1 MAIYIDNDANSC
13 EHVTPIWLYVS
24 STLAGNN
31 DGSEKCCSGT
41 RQEKFFF
48 GSSLEK
54 RTRTQIWQLGFLA
67 TFISLSLSQLHAY
80 PCLSPVTK
88 QDALNYTRTL
98 PSPFLRPLS
107 VFYPFS
113 HNCSFAC
120 CATTVAA
127 DRATNIKF
135 EINKSKQFSRSGDM
149 RGKSGRGWFHERLLE
164 SRRTDRSCKIGR

>member
-1 MAIYIDNDANSC
+1 MAVKNAVLGQDKKSF
-13 EHVTPIWLYVS
+13 S
-24 STLAGNN
+24 SGPVWRKGREVKYGN
-31 DGSEKCCSGT
+31 
-41 RQEKFFF
+41 
-48 GSSLEK
+48 LV
-54 RTRTQIWQLGFLA
+54 FLA
-67 TFISLSLSQLHAY
+67 TFISLSQLYVY
-80 PCLSPVTK
+80 PCPSPVTK

>member
-1 MAIYIDNDANSC
+1 MIILVKN
-13 EHVTPIWLYVS
+13 VTPILLYVS

-48 GSSLEK
+48 GASLEK
-54 RTRTQIWQLGFLA
+54 RENSNMA
-67 TFISLSLSQLHAY
+67 TWFFGHLHLSLSQLHAY

-164 SRRTDRSCKIGR
+164 SRRTDRSCKLGR

>member
-1 MAIYIDNDANSC
+1 MSLLSCCMCHQLWQATTMAVKNAVLGQDKKSF
-13 EHVTPIWLYVS
+13 S
-24 STLAGNN
+24 SDPVWRKGRELKYGNLV
-31 DGSEKCCSGT
+31 
-41 RQEKFFF
+41 FF
-48 GSSLEK
+48 GHLH
-54 RTRTQIWQLGFLA
+54 L
-67 TFISLSLSQLHAY
+67 SLSLSQLHAY

>member
-1 MAIYIDNDANSC
+1 MMIILVKN
-13 EHVTPIWLYVS
+13 VTPILLYVS
-24 STLAGNN
+24 SILAGNN
-31 DGSEKCCSGT
+31 DNSEKCCSGT

-48 GSSLEK
+48 GASLEK

-164 SRRTDRSCKIGR
+164 SRRTDRSCKLGR

>member
-1 MAIYIDNDANSC
+1 MIILVKN
-13 EHVTPIWLYVS
+13 VTPILLNVS
-24 STLAGNN
+24 SILAANN
-31 DGSEKCCSGT
+31 NNSEKRCSGT
-41 RQEKFFF
+41 RQEEFFF
-48 GSSLEK
+48 GTSLEK
-54 RTRTQIWQLGFLA
+54 RTRAQIWQLGFFGHLH
-67 TFISLSLSQLHAY
+67 LSLSQLHVY

>member
-1 MAIYIDNDANSC
+1 MDTKLRRLDLDEEEGERKVWSTNMA
-13 EHVTPIWLYVS
+13 
-24 STLAGNN
+24 
-31 DGSEKCCSGT
+31 
-41 RQEKFFF
+41 
-48 GSSLEK
+48 
-54 RTRTQIWQLGFLA
+54 TQVFWPP
-67 TFISLSLSQLHAY
+67 LSLSSLLHAC
-80 PCLSPVTK
+80 PCPSPVTK

-113 HNCSFAC
+113 HNCSFAY

-164 SRRTDRSCKIGR
+164 SRRTDRSCKLGRWGAVGWLQIVISL

>member
-1 MAIYIDNDANSC
+1 MLFWDKTRKVFLRIQFGEKDENSNMA
-13 EHVTPIWLYVS
+13 TW
-24 STLAGNN
+24 
-31 DGSEKCCSGT
+31 
-41 RQEKFFF
+41 FF
-48 GSSLEK
+48 GHLH
-54 RTRTQIWQLGFLA
+54 L
-67 TFISLSLSQLHAY
+67 SLSLSQLHAY

-164 SRRTDRSCKIGR
+164 SRRTDRSCKLGR

>member
-1 MAIYIDNDANSC
+1 MSLLSC
-13 EHVTPIWLYVS
+13 CMCHQFWQVTTITVKKAVLGQDKKSFS
-24 STLAGNN
+24 SGPVWRKGRELKYGN
-31 DGSEKCCSGT
+31 
-41 RQEKFFF
+41 
-48 GSSLEK
+48 LV
-54 RTRTQIWQLGFLA
+54 FLA
-67 TFISLSLSQLHAY
+67 TFISLSQLYAY
-80 PCLSPVTK
+80 PCPSPVTK

>member
-1 MAIYIDNDANSC
+1 MKN
-13 EHVTPIWLYVS
+13 VVL
-24 STLAGNN
+24 G
-31 DGSEKCCSGT
+31 
-41 RQEKFFF
+41 QEKKI
-48 GSSLEK
+48 SLFEGASK
-54 RTRTQIWQLGFLA
+54 RKGREQIWQLGFFGHLH
-67 TFISLSLSQLHAY
+67 LSLSEIYAY

-149 RGKSGRGWFHERLLE
+149 RGKSGREGGSTKGFWRADER
-164 SRRTDRSCKIGR
+164 TGVVRSAVEEQ